1 MLSLAVVVD
10 AEGYF
15 RFSPEHE
22 QWVELVDGTSSET
35 NVMSFNQAVS
45 GLKSVSVYING
56 SDTAASWSPQQVNAR
71 PYNLTY
77 TPPLNATNIASV
89 FSLTTEGGVKLV
101 SDIDME
107 GPVLRSLLNRST
119 CYFDANL
126 TLPKWVC
133 PLCLNITVTS
143 TLAEHN
149 ANYSILVLLGE
160 VDEFPPVLSPSNST
174 QFTVSE
180 GIPINTVLVSFDS
193 QQPAIDH
200 SGNVNVT
207 DEDFFSRNSFSF
219 LQSSSTLFLFDSTRG
234 ILRTRSPL
242 STLQPEYPVTCQHD
256 VCFMVLQF
264 TVFGEVT
271 QSAFTANISLRPIP
285 RYIDLTPNTGS
296 VEVSEALTVGA
307 VLVSFSPHSVQGLV
321 NVAVNS
327 SHDQLK
333 LAFTDPAIET
343 SGYFLLSDTTKTLSL
358 QRTLDLDS
366 PLVPSF
372 LATCS
377 APPCVVMISVQVH
390 VFGGGVSAEFGLSL
404 SVTSL
409 NEFGPTFSSAPYSA
423 TVSEHAPLDS
433 KVLEVEREDADRFEE
448 VVVSI
453 VSWTPNTEP
462 LPFTLNGSTLLV
474 TGRVDYEEVA
484 IYWMNI
490 SCSDGER
497 ENVTEVEVDVRNIN
511 DHSPIFSMSLALC
524 VCVCVCVCA
533 CVCVC
538 VCVRACTKCVATRVS

>member
-1 MLSLAVVVD
+1 M
-10 AEGYF
+10 
-15 RFSPEHE
+15 
-22 QWVELVDGTSSET
+22 T
-35 NVMSFNQAVS
+35 NVLYFNQHIS
-45 GLKSVSVYING
+45 GLQSVRVYING
-56 SDTAASWSPQQVNAR
+56 SDTAAGWSPQQVNAR

-77 TPPLNATNIASV
+77 TPPLSATNIASV

-107 GPVLRSLLNRST
+107 GPVLRSLLNWST
-119 CYFDANL
+119 CYFDVEL

-133 PLCLNITVTS
+133 PLHLNITVTS
-143 TLAEHN
+143 TLAEQH
-149 ANYSILVLLGE
+149 ANYSIIVLLGE
-160 VDEFPPVLSPSNST
+160 VDEFPPVLSPSSST

-180 GIPINTVLVSFDS
+180 GIPVNTVLVSFDS

-264 TVFGEVT
+264 TVGEVT
-271 QSAFTANISLRPIP
+271 QSTFTANISLRPTP
-285 RYIDLTPNTGS
+285 RYISLTPNTGS

-307 VLVSFSPHSVQGLV
+307 VLVSFSPCSVQGLV

-327 SHDQLK
+327 SHDQLN
-333 LAFTDPAIET
+333 LAFTDPVIAA

-358 QRTLDLDS
+358 QRTLDLDG
-366 PLVPSF
+366 PLPPF

-377 APPCVVMISVQVH
+377 APPCVAMIGVQVG

-404 SVTSL
+404 SVTAL

-423 TVSEHAPLDS
+423 TVPEHAPLGS
-433 KVLEVEREDADRFEE
+433 KVLEVECEDADRFEE

-453 VSWTPNTEP
+453 VSWTPAQSPSPSPSTGP
-462 LPFTLNGSTLLV
+462 LYKFSVPSTGEL
-474 TGRVDYEEVA
+474 
-484 IYWMNI
+484 
-490 SCSDGER
+490 SCRSE
-497 ENVTEVEVDVRNIN
+497 
-511 DHSPIFSMSLALC
+511 
-524 VCVCVCVCA
+524 
-533 CVCVC
+533 
-538 VCVRACTKCVATRVS
+538 

>member
-22 QWVELVDGTSSET
+22 QWVELVDGMLSET
-35 NVMSFNQAVS
+35 TVISFNLAIS
-45 GLKSVSVYING
+45 GLVSVRVYING

-71 PYNLTY
+71 PFNLTCR
-77 TPPLNATNIASV
+77 PPLSATNIASV

-119 CYFDANL
+119 CYSDANL
-126 TLPKWVC
+126 PLPKWVC
-133 PLCLNITVTS
+133 PLRLNITFTS
-143 TLAEHN
+143 TLTEQH
-149 ANYSILVLLGE
+149 ANYSILVLLHD

-180 GIPINTVLVSFDS
+180 GIPVNTVLVSFDS

-200 SGNVNVT
+200 RGNVNVT
-207 DEDFFSRNSFSF
+207 DEDFFSRNSFTF
-219 LQSSSTLFLFDSTRG
+219 LQNSSTLFLFDSTRG
-234 ILRTRSPL
+234 ILRTRSTL

-264 TVFGEVT
+264 TVGEVKQT
-271 QSAFTANISLRPIP
+271 PFAANISLRPTP

-333 LAFTDPAIET
+333 LAFTDPAIAA

-358 QRTLDLDS
+358 QRTLDLDG
-366 PLVPSF
+366 PLPPF
-372 LATCS
+372 LSACS
-377 APPCVVMISVQVH
+377 APPCVAMIGVQVR

-423 TVSEHAPLDS
+423 TVREHAPLGS
-433 KVLEVEREDADRFEE
+433 KVLEVECEDADRFEE

-453 VSWTPNTEP
+453 VSRTPSTEP
-462 LPFTLNGSTLLV
+462 LPFTLNRSTLLV
-474 TGRVDYEEVA
+474 TGWVDYEEVA
-484 IYWMNI
+484 IYWMNM

-497 ENVTEVEVDVRNIN
+497 ESVTEVEVDVRNIN
-511 DHSPIFSMSLALC
+511 NHPPIFDLLLYKFSVPSTGELSC
-524 VCVCVCVCA
+524 
-533 CVCVC
+533 
-538 VCVRACTKCVATRVS
+538 RSE

>member
-22 QWVELVDGTSSET
+22 EWVELVDGMLSDT
-35 NVMSFNQAVS
+35 NVISFNPS
-45 GLKSVSVYING
+45 IGGLKSVDVYING

-71 PYNLTY
+71 PFNLTY
-77 TPPLNATNIASV
+77 RPPLSATNIASV

-119 CYFDANL
+119 CYFDTDL
-126 TLPKWVC
+126 TLPQWVC
-133 PLCLNITVTS
+133 PLRLNITFTS
-143 TLAEHN
+143 TLVEQH
-149 ANYSILVLLGE
+149 ANYSIIVLLGE

-180 GIPINTVLVSFDS
+180 GIPVNTVLVSFDS

-219 LQSSSTLFLFDSTRG
+219 LQSSSTLFLFDSTHG
-234 ILRTRSPL
+234 ILRTRSSL

-256 VCFMVLQF
+256 ACFMVLQF
-264 TVFGEVT
+264 TVGEVT
-271 QSAFTANISLRPIP
+271 QSNFTANISLRPTP
-285 RYIDLTPNTGS
+285 RYIGLTPNTGS

-307 VLVSFSPHSVQGLV
+307 VLVSFSPCSVQGLV
-321 NVAVNS
+321 NVTVNS
-327 SHDQLK
+327 SHERLK
-333 LAFTDPAIET
+333 VSFTDPAIAASE
-343 SGYFLLSDTTKTLSL
+343 YFLLSDTNKTLSL
-358 QRTLDLDS
+358 QRTLDLDG
-366 PLVPSF
+366 PLPPF
-372 LATCS
+372 LAACS
-377 APPCVVMISVQVH
+377 SLPCVAMIGVQVR

-404 SVTSL
+404 SVIAL
-409 NEFGPTFSSAPYSA
+409 NEFGPTFSSALYSA
-423 TVSEHAPLDS
+423 TVPEHAPLGS
-433 KVLEVEREDADRFEE
+433 KVLEVKCEDADRFEE

-484 IYWMNI
+484 IYWMNM

-497 ENVTEVEVDVRNIN
+497 ENVTEVEVNVRNIN
-511 DHSPIFSMSLALC
+511 DYPPIFDLLLYKFSVPSTGELSC
-524 VCVCVCVCA
+524 
-533 CVCVC
+533 
-538 VCVRACTKCVATRVS
+538 RSE

>member
-35 NVMSFNQAVS
+35 NVMSFNQAIG
-45 GLKSVSVYING
+45 GLQRVHVYING

-77 TPPLNATNIASV
+77 RPPLNATNIASV

-107 GPVLRSLLNRST
+107 GPVLWSLLNRST
-119 CYFDANL
+119 CYFDADL
-126 TLPKWVC
+126 PLPKWVC
-133 PLCLNITVTS
+133 PLRLNITVTS
-143 TLAEHN
+143 TLAEQH

-160 VDEFPPVLSPSNST
+160 VDEFPPVLSPPSNT

-193 QQPAIDH
+193 QQPAINH

-219 LQSSSTLFLFDSTRG
+219 LQSSSTLFLFDSTCG

-307 VLVSFSPHSVQGLV
+307 VLVSFSPHSVQGLID
-321 NVAVNS
+321 VAVNS

-333 LAFTDPAIET
+333 LSFADPVIAA

-358 QRTLDLDS
+358 QRTLDLDG
-366 PLVPSF
+366 PLPPF
-372 LATCS
+372 LSACS
-377 APPCVVMISVQVH
+377 APPCVAMIGVQVG

-404 SVTSL
+404 SVTAL

-423 TVSEHAPLDS
+423 TVSEHAPLGS
-433 KVLEVEREDADRFEE
+433 KVLEVECEDADQFAE

-453 VSWTPNTEP
+453 VSWTPSTEP

-474 TGRVDYEEVA
+474 TGQVDYEEVA
-484 IYWMNI
+484 IYWMNM

-497 ENVTEVEVDVRNIN
+497 ENVTEVEVDVRNISN
-511 DHSPIFSMSLALC
+511 NPPIFDLLLYKFSVPLTGELSC
-524 VCVCVCVCA
+524 
-533 CVCVC
+533 
-538 VCVRACTKCVATRVS
+538 RSE